1 MFATLPQETQEAI
14 ILECAITR
22 PSLVATL
29 AQVSKQLR
37 DIIYQPTDS
46 HLWRS
51 IFLALFDDPRKVQ
64 AIDSGQEESEC
75 YVDWPYEAQR
85 KFRSQIR
92 MDRAALRELS
102 DFDKVVD
109 EDVGYTMLETAFAS
123 TPYDVDNF
131 KNGPWLEECF
141 RAAIMPR
148 VTTQAHAKLHIVAA
162 FLPVVTSIS
171 LPPMPLSSTKSR
183 LHSRAYTYDLRN
195 YTESSQWGPWLPGSH
210 GAVNWIHL
218 WHLMDVLRHNAH
230 ERGCT
235 ELPGKGVGNLRAYT
249 MPRVPIEDQPDH
261 DWAGVQGVWLRAV
274 SFCDYRDL
282 VRTTRFPM
290 AL

>member
-1 MFATLPQETQEAI
+1 
-14 ILECAITR
+14 
-22 PSLVATL
+22 
-29 AQVSKQLR
+29 
-37 DIIYQPTDS
+37 
-46 HLWRS
+46 
-51 IFLALFDDPRKVQ
+51 
-64 AIDSGQEESEC
+64 
-75 YVDWPYEAQR
+75 
-85 KFRSQIR
+85 
-92 MDRAALRELS
+92 MDRAALRELP

-109 EDVGYTMLETAFAS
+109 EDVGDTMLETAFRAS
-123 TPYDVDNF
+123 PKDVDTF
-131 KNGPWLEECF
+131 RNGTWLEGCF

-183 LHSRAYTYDLRN
+183 LRSRAYTYDLRN
-195 YTESSQWGPWLPGSH
+195 YTESTQWGPWLPGSH

-235 ELPGKGVGNLRAYT
+235 DLPGKGIGALRAYS
-249 MPRVPIEDQPDH
+249 MPKVPIEDLPQNDWN

-274 SFCDYRDL
+274 SFMDYRDL
-282 VRTTRFPM
+282 HSFNFSGTNSDGSYSTNIFRDPQFAEAFRLIKAYFTVIKVEEKGPPAYPHRPTIHFVGDAGMPYQDIGAHHHITKGTVSMTKHGHIRWTFVGFP
-290 AL
+290 